1 MSWIP
6 GWDSIESA
14 GWWSNFYFGAGI
26 CALLCLGVFEVISH
40 RYSLRKDELTSQ
52 QQDETQRRHDEEI
65 ARLHL
70 ETAEA
75 NAKAESER
83 LARVKIEERL
93 APRRLTDP
101 QSFALGDKLKPFG
114 IDTADLFLFGETAEG
129 IQLIGPI
136 SFALSTAG
144 WRTRIWHVQ
153 GGGFF
158 GVLVQSSTDATDA
171 DRNAVDALV
180 EGLNKE
186 GIQTRRQSTFDRAH
200 WYPNVIGPPVPEF
213 ADRARIRVLVG
224 TKPQ

>member
-6 GWDSIESA
+6 GWDSIEGA
-14 GWWSNFYFGAGI
+14 NWWSNAYFWAGI
-26 CALLCLGVFEVISH
+26 CALLFLGVFEVISH
-40 RYSLRKDELTSQ
+40 RYSERKDELISK
-52 QQDETQRRHDEEI
+52 QQDDTQRRHDEEM

-83 LARVKIEERL
+83 LARAKIEERL
-93 APRRLTDP
+93 APRRLTDA
-101 QSFALGDKLKPFG
+101 QSFALGDKLKPFSV
-114 IDTADLFLFGETAEG
+114 DSADLFLFGESGEN

-158 GVLVQSSTDATDA
+158 GVLVQSSTDASDA
-171 DRNAVDALV
+171 EQRAVDALV
-180 EGLNKE
+180 EGLNAE
-186 GIQTRRQSTFDRAH
+186 GIETRKQTSFSRSH
-200 WYPNVIGPPVPEF
+200 WYPAVIGPPVPDI

-224 TKPQ
+224 TKPP